1 LKKDLPEN
9 IVEDIAI
16 AVALISETP
25 EVKNWTVYVV
35 NFKNEPITNV
45 MITSK
50 GYGEKDG
57 KQVKTSLLRHFIG
70 DMAANSFAGVEAIDP
85 AVFGLTNEYWMSYYI
100 GKEIFDKKFIFL
112 PESIIDSNLIRIPL
126 LNKPGVMIK

>member
-1 LKKDLPEN
+1 MKSDLPEN
-9 IVEDIAI
+9 IVEDVAI
-16 AVALISETP
+16 AVVLMSETP
-25 EVKNWTVYVV
+25 ETKNWTVYLV
-35 NFKNEPITNV
+35 NLKNVPINNV

-70 DMAANSFAGVEAIDP
+70 DLNANAYAGVEAIDP
-85 AVFGLTNEYWMSYYI
+85 AVFGLTNEYWLSYYI
-100 GKEIFDKKFIFL
+100 DGTIYDKKFIFL